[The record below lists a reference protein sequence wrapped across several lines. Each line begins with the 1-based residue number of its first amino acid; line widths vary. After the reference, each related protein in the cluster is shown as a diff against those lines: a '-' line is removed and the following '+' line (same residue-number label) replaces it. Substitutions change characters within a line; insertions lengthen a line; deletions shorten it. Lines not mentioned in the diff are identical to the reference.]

1 METTEFCMAIAEQ
14 AINFVNDSCTF
25 EGKTEE
31 ESKKLRDKAIASTAA
46 LFLYREVEKLYLE
59 EYANLV
65 EMTKMFVDQVEDV
78 NNPVGLPYTF
88 CDMISGK
95 TKEALPG
102 IIEKYN
108 NFMDFVE
115 GKNSLLKKSLKKLS
129 LMTTEL
135 FARRL
140 YV

>member
-115 GKNSLLKKSLKKLS
+115 GKKLT
-129 LMTTEL
+129 LEEVLEEVEFDDDGT
-135 FARRL
+135 
-140 YV
+140 VC

>member
-25 EGKTEE
+25 EDKTEE

-115 GKNSLLKKSLKKLS
+115 GKKLT
-129 LMTTEL
+129 LEEVLEEVEFDDDGT
-135 FARRL
+135 
-140 YV
+140 VC